1 MPESLVL
8 AAGATPIAGYTLVRL
23 LGRGGF
29 GEVWEAR
36 APGDFPMALKFLRL
50 ERREAAVEQRAL
62 ELIRNIRHANLLDV
76 QFAARVADCLVIA
89 MPLCDHSLRE
99 RLNACLAEGR
109 PGLPRNELL
118 RLMNEVAGAVD
129 FLNEP
134 RHRAEDGSLVGVQH
148 RDIKP
153 DNIFLVG
160 GTARL
165 ADFGLAR
172 ILSATLASTKGSMT
186 PNYAAPE
193 VIEGHYSKWSD
204 QYSLAA
210 SYCELRT
217 GHPPFEGEN
226 ALQVIYAHVNRP
238 PDLSALPEEE
248 RKAVARALAKR
259 PEERWPT
266 CRKFVQA
273 LVAGSREDDHR
284 ASTPG
289 VESVAPPVGGTAG
302 VKETVV
308 PPPIPP
314 TRIDDGTSLGGS
326 PAASV
331 TSGQSRSTVLLVLP
345 FALVGLVGMVIIAW
359 LLRPPARPQTNVPAP
374 PIASATPAPAR
385 PPAPPP
391 PDEPPPQITN
401 TIGMKLVLIPAGDFL
416 MGSPASDSDARD
428 DERPQHP
435 VRITQP
441 FYLGATE
448 VTQGQY
454 RAVTGQNPS
463 YFKGADDLPVE
474 SVSWNDAV
482 AFCDK
487 LNEKERA
494 SLEGY
499 TYLLPT
505 EAEWEYACRAGS
517 TTRYSFGD
525 DVASL
530 GDYAWFS
537 GNSRSKTH
545 PVGQK
550 RPNAYNL
557 HDMHGNVW
565 EWCQDWYDTDYY
577 GRSPRSDPPGPPQA
591 AFRVG
596 RGGSWDYDPAYARSA
611 FRSSSTPVIRL
622 NRIGFRVTR
631 VQAGLR

>member
-1 MPESLVL
+1 MAESLTL

-266 CRKFVQA
+266 CRAFVQA
-273 LVAGSREDDHR
+273 LEAGAREDDRR

-289 VESVAPPVGGTAG
+289 VESVAPPVGGSAWL
-302 VKETVV
+302 KETVL
-308 PPPIPP
+308 PPPVPP
-314 TRIDDGTSLGGS
+314 TRIDDGTSSGEPPAGS
-326 PAASV
+326 G
-331 TSGQSRSTVLLVLP
+331 TSGQSHSTVLLVLP
-345 FALVGLVGMVIIAW
+345 LVLVGLVCMGISAW
-359 LLRPPARPQTNVPAP
+359 LLRPPAHPQANVPAP
-374 PIASATPAPAR
+374 PPADEPAR
-385 PPAPPP
+385 
-391 PDEPPPQITN
+391 EITN
-401 TIGMKLVLIPAGDFL
+401 SIGMRLVLIPAGDYL

-428 DERPQHP
+428 DEKPQHP
-435 VRITQP
+435 VRITRP

-454 RAVTGQNPS
+454 RLVTGQNPS
-463 YFKGADDLPVE
+463 YFKGSDELPVE
-474 SVSWNDAV
+474 NVSWDDAV

-499 TYLLPT
+499 TYRLPT
-505 EAEWEYACRAGS
+505 EAEWEDACRARS
-517 TTRYSFGD
+517 TTRYSFGND
-525 DVASL
+525 AASL
-530 GDYAWFS
+530 GDYAWYD
-537 GNSRSKTH
+537 GNSGSETH

-550 RPNAYNL
+550 RPNAYDL

-565 EWCQDWYDTDYY
+565 EWCQDWYDKDYY
-577 GRSPRSDPPGPPQA
+577 GRSPRSDPPGPPGA
-591 AFRVG
+591 AFRVR
-596 RGGSWDYDPAYARSA
+596 RGGSWSRDPAIARSA
-611 FRSSSTPVIRL
+611 YRNGRTPEDR
-622 NRIGFRVTR
+622 NFDFGFRVAR